1 MAVEYPV
8 VEVLPE
14 WVSQPESMG
23 TKEKFWYQRPDA
35 DGSFWLFKYPRRS
48 SSGEHW
54 SEKIAAELA
63 GFLEIPCAQVEL
75 AVFQDEKGST
85 GKSFISGNQDIFH
98 GNHILARYVPGY
110 NPDAKRFEQTKHT
123 LGNIWLALEQFFIT
137 DEGVEAAK
145 LRFAEFLV
153 LDAIIGNTDRHHE
166 NWGVVRRRDGSKSVE
181 YLAPSFDHASSLGRE
196 LLDARRESFLATNP
210 AQRYF
215 EKGRGGIF
223 WSESDQDGPR
233 PWEIVYRAYQE
244 YPDLLIP
251 ALSRMDRLEDS
262 ALVEA
267 VEAVPAAWISGV
279 ARRFALAMLRYNCQK
294 LKGLV
299 R

>member
-1 MAVEYPV
+1 MAAEYPV

-23 TKEKFWYQRPDA
+23 TKEKFWYQRPDP

-48 SSGEHW
+48 SGEHW
-54 SEKIAAELA
+54 AEKIAAELA

-123 LGNIWLALEQFFIT
+123 LENIWLGLEQFFI
-137 DEGVEAAK
+137 DYEGIEAAK

-196 LLDARRESFLATNP
+196 LLDARREYLLANDP

-215 EKGRGGIF
+215 EKGKGGIY
-223 WSESDQDGPR
+223 WSESDKYGSL
-233 PWEIVYRAYQE
+233 PWEIVRCAYQE
-244 YPDLLIP
+244 YPDLLTP
-251 ALSRMDRLEDS
+251 ALSKMDRLEDS
-262 ALVEA
+262 ALAEA
-267 VEAVPAAWISGV
+267 VETVPAAWMSGV